1 MEWSWEVWGH
11 NLKLFG
17 FYESVTAGAA
27 AIVMIVSYY
36 ESRFALFWSRR
47 CNGATVLVVDRPA
60 PRFAIAESRSGAD
73 WTTSARRRRAAGDT
87 IGRLVSGV
95 ALIAILMLAGSPA
108 LAQPATDDEPAE
120 EPALSGPLPFVESHP
135 LLAELRALLAER
147 HPSKRSLEAGLS
159 VLDDWL
165 KTRPGRTTASDP
177 LAQPT
182 AEWLRARLLTVLG
195 RSDARA
201 AWEALA
207 TTPGAFSD
215 DARSVL
221 AELDRK
227 AKRPA
232 GAAHW
237 LLTRSPWS
245 PDFLRGV
252 RDAVRDMQKLN
263 LQGRAIELLE
273 GALLQGMSRSTRV
286 ELVLI
291 LATLHQQAG
300 QEERGI
306 ELLEQAFW
314 QGDPPEAGIVRALTA
329 MGRAPEADDELFR
342 RALHAS
348 RTECQKLLKAPRRSG
363 FVATIALA
371 LARRWQDDDAEQA
384 LAALP
389 PLVAPSADRPE
400 PEARRTKAPKAGR
413 SGAAGRRPSG
423 RSAKPEAEAGPQ
435 LALARGMLLRK
446 LDLDA
451 EALDAFLF
459 AHKYFPDHP
468 LTAFARDNAATLLR
482 AMARPAEA
490 TPLDLAIL
498 ERAMPGGL
506 HRAALWRLGFGAI
519 LEGRGALAET
529 YLAELERR
537 HGGEPDRHTF
547 SWFERA
553 RYWRGRAAELAGDRA
568 TAGSSWRALVQ
579 RFPAGWYAL
588 LARGRLGL
596 DRQRT
601 TTRTGKA
608 APSDAFDAQ
617 GWEVPRDDPM
627 ATSLALYR
635 LGEEA
640 LALAH
645 FRALHDNGQ
654 LPGNG
659 RKLLSELLDL
669 AGDSRTASRVL
680 KHASIPPTMPGDD
693 PDVAYFDWFPLRF
706 EEALGNAAEQN
717 NLPSSLLAGVVSV
730 ETRFS
735 ADAKS
740 HAGAIG
746 AAQLLKTTGTAVGRK
761 VFGKG
766 FDARDLMDPDVNLAV
781 AARYLSDLLDRF
793 QGHPALAVA
802 AYNAG
807 PGPVKRWLEA
817 RGTLELDAFVETIPF
832 EQARRYVMRV
842 LSDAEIYRRL
852 YGLDGHPIALPL
864 RLNQA
869 AKR

>member
-1 MEWSWEVWGH
+1 MAPLVY
-11 NLKLFG
+11 L
-17 FYESVTAGAA
+17 VTL
-27 AIVMIVSYY
+27 IT
-36 ESRFALFWSRR
+36 
-47 CNGATVLVVDRPA
+47 TVL
-60 PRFAIAESRSGAD
+60 
-73 WTTSARRRRAAGDT
+73 
-87 IGRLVSGV
+87 
-95 ALIAILMLAGSPA
+95 MAGSPA
-108 LAQPATDDEPAE
+108 IAQPAGVPADAVEPPSEDA
-120 EPALSGPLPFVESHP
+120 ALSGPPPFVESHP
-135 LLAELRALLAER
+135 LLAEIRALLTER
-147 HPSKRSLEAGLS
+147 KASKRSLEAGLS
-159 VLDDWL
+159 VIEDWL
-165 KTRPGRTTASDP
+165 RTRSGRSTAGDP

-195 RSDARA
+195 RAEART

-227 AKRPA
+227 ARRPA

-237 LLTRSPWS
+237 LLTRSPSS
-245 PDFLRGV
+245 PDFLGGV
-252 RDAVRDMQKLN
+252 KDAARDLQKLN
-263 LQGRAIELLE
+263 QQGRAIELLE
-273 GALLQGMSRSTRV
+273 AALLQGMSRSTRV
-286 ELVLI
+286 ELVLL
-291 LATLHQQAG
+291 LATLHEQAG
-300 QEERGI
+300 QEARGV
-306 ELLEQAFW
+306 ELLEQAYW
-314 QGDPPEAGIVRALTA
+314 QGDPPEPRVVRALTA
-329 MGRAPEADDELFR
+329 MGRAPNAEDELFR

-348 RTECQKLLKAPRRSG
+348 RTECQKLLKGPKKPG
-363 FVATIALA
+363 FVAAIALA
-371 LARRWQDDDAEQA
+371 LARRWQDDDAAKA
-384 LAALP
+384 LAELA
-389 PLVAPSADRPE
+389 PLSAPSDGEDVKGVEHEHYEMAEVRPKATRTSR
-400 PEARRTKAPKAGR
+400 ARRAGAKQKAAR
-413 SGAAGRRPSG
+413 AAKR
-423 RSAKPEAEAGPQ
+423 EADAGPQ

-446 LDLDA
+446 LDRDK
-451 EALDAFLF
+451 EAIEAFLF
-459 AHKYFPDHP
+459 AHKHFPDHP

-482 AMARPAEA
+482 AMGRPAEA
-490 TPLDLAIL
+490 TPLDEAIL
-498 ERAMPGGL
+498 ERAMPGEL
-506 HRAALWRLGFGAI
+506 HRSALWRLGFGAI
-519 LEGRGALAET
+519 LEGRGTLAET

-553 RYWRGRAAELAGDRA
+553 RYWRGRAAELARDGD
-568 TAGSSWRALVQ
+568 TAKTYWRSLVQ

-588 LARGRLGL
+588 LARTRLGL
-596 DRQRT
+596 ELPRP
-601 TTRTGKA
+601 GNG
-608 APSDAFDAQ
+608 APSDAFDVQ
-617 GWEVPRDDPM
+617 GWDVPRDDPM

-640 LALAH
+640 LALDH

-669 AGDSRTASRVL
+669 AGDSRTAGRVL

-717 NLPSSLLAGVVSV
+717 RLPSSLLAGLVSV

-735 ADAKS
+735 ADVKS

-746 AAQLLKTTGTAVGRK
+746 AAQLLPTTGTAVGRK
-761 VFGKG
+761 VYGKG
-766 FDARDLMDPDVNLAV
+766 FHSRDLMDPDVNLAV

-793 QGHPALAVA
+793 KGHPALAVA

-807 PGPVKRWLEA
+807 PAPVKKWLEA

-852 YGLDGHPIALPL
+852 YGLDGRPVSLPL
-864 RLNQA
+864 RLDRA

>member
-1 MEWSWEVWGH
+1 M
-11 NLKLFG
+11 
-17 FYESVTAGAA
+17 VTL
-27 AIVMIVSYY
+27 IS
-36 ESRFALFWSRR
+36 ALSM
-47 CNGATVLVVDRPA
+47 V
-60 PRFAIAESRSGAD
+60 
-73 WTTSARRRRAAGDT
+73 
-87 IGRLVSGV
+87 
-95 ALIAILMLAGSPA
+95 GSPA
-108 LAQPATDDEPAE
+108 IAQPAEPPANAVEPAE
-120 EPALSGPLPFVESHP
+120 EPALSGPPPFVESHP
-135 LLAELRALLAER
+135 LLAEIRALLAER
-147 HPSKRSLEAGLS
+147 RASKRSLEAGLS
-159 VLDDWL
+159 VIDDWL
-165 KTRPGRTTASDP
+165 ETRLGRSTAGDP

-182 AEWLRARLLTVLG
+182 AEWLRARLLTMLG
-195 RSDARA
+195 RAEART

-237 LLTRSPWS
+237 LLTRSPSS
-245 PDFLRGV
+245 PDFLAGV
-252 RDAVRDMQKLN
+252 RDAVRDLQKLN
-263 LQGRAIELLE
+263 QEGRAIELLE
-273 GALLQGMSRSTRV
+273 ASLLQGMSRSTRV
-286 ELVLI
+286 ELVLLLAI
-291 LATLHQQAG
+291 LHEQAG
-300 QEERGI
+300 QEARGI
-306 ELLEQAFW
+306 ELLEQAYW
-314 QGDPPEAGIVRALTA
+314 QGDPPEPRVVRALAA
-329 MGRAPEADDELFR
+329 MGRAPDTDDELFR

-363 FVATIALA
+363 FVAVIALA
-371 LARRWQDDDAEQA
+371 LARRWQDEDAAMA
-384 LAALP
+384 LADLA
-389 PLVAPSADRPE
+389 PLIAPSSGEMEAEERPRQARQ
-400 PEARRTKAPKAGR
+400 PKARRAHRARGEPAR
-413 SGAAGRRPSG
+413 AAKREGQD
-423 RSAKPEAEAGPQ
+423 GPQ

-446 LDLDA
+446 LDRDK
-451 EALDAFLF
+451 EAIEAFLF
-459 AHKYFPDHP
+459 AHKHFPDHP
-468 LTAFARDNAATLLR
+468 LTAFARDNAASLLR
-482 AMARPAEA
+482 AMGRPAEA
-490 TPLDLAIL
+490 TPLDEAIL
-498 ERAMPGGL
+498 ERAMPGEL
-506 HRAALWRLGFGAI
+506 HRSALWRLGFGAI
-519 LEGRGALAET
+519 LEGRGTLAET

-553 RYWRGRAAELAGDRA
+553 RYWRGRAAELARDTD
-568 TAGSSWRALVQ
+568 TAKTYWRSLVQ

-588 LARGRLGL
+588 LARTRLGL
-596 DRQRT
+596 ELPRA
-601 TTRTGKA
+601 GNA
-608 APSDAFDAQ
+608 APSDFFDVQ

-640 LALAH
+640 LALDH

-717 NLPSSLLAGVVSV
+717 RLPSSLLAGLVSV

-735 ADAKS
+735 ADVKS

-746 AAQLLKTTGTAVGRK
+746 AAQLLPTTGTAVGRK

-766 FDARDLMDPDVNLAV
+766 FDSRDLMDPDVNLAV
-781 AARYLSDLLDRF
+781 AA
-793 QGHPALAVA
+793 
-802 AYNAG
+802 YNAG
-807 PGPVKRWLEA
+807 PAPVKKWLEA

-852 YGLDGHPIALPL
+852 YGLDGRPVSLPL
-864 RLNQA
+864 RLDRA